1 MEEREQSEEKE
12 IFEENNGQMFSK
24 TDKNTSTTDSRNF
37 KTPNLDNA
45 KKKKIIFENFY
56 FQIRNMIVLH
66 IIEWLIW

>member
-45 KKKKIIFENFY
+45 KKKKN
-56 FQIRNMIVLH
+56 H
-66 IIEWLIW
+66 I